1 MNNESLVLQD
11 VNKDHEGTYT
21 CVATNEEGS
30 GESNA
35 VYLEVLCKLTLN
47 CYYTPHYL
55 HTSFD
60 KNGHNDI

>member
-11 VNKDHEGTYT
+11 VNKDHGGTYT

-35 VYLEVLCKLTLN
+35 VYLDVMCKWSALTLSA
-47 CYYTPHYL
+47 HDL
-55 HTSFD
+55 
-60 KNGHNDI
+60 